1 MSITDPKSRNDIAT
15 IPNAITLAGIIFVF
29 AYLIA
34 FLMNANRWIIFSCIF
49 MAGLSDLLDGFFA
62 RKFDQGT
69 YLGEILDPFRDR
81 MLLLAILLHVILV
94 SGFNKLVIGII
105 FFEVF
110 VVLAKILSM
119 VRKTALEVH
128 WVGKL
133 RQLIHVTCG
142 GLIIM
147 KFYFHDFNRRFF
159 PDINDISINKV
170 LWVMFVASAVS
181 MAVYGLY
188 QINDIR
194 DKDLHHN
201 KDNNRHP
208 R

>member
-15 IPNAITLAGIIFVF
+15 IPNAITLLGIIFVF
-29 AYLIA
+29 AYLVA

-62 RKFDQGT
+62 RSLNQRT

-81 MLLLAILLHVILV
+81 TLLLVILFHV
-94 SGFNKLVIGII
+94 MLMSGFNMLVIGII

-110 VVLAKILSM
+110 VVLVKILSL
-119 VRKTALEVH
+119 VRKMALEVH

-133 RQLIHVTCG
+133 RQFIHVACG

-147 KFYFHDFNRRFF
+147 KFYFHDLNRRFF
-159 PDINDISINKV
+159 PDINNISISKV
-170 LWVMFVASAVS
+170 LWLMFVASAIS
-181 MAVYGLY
+181 MAAYGLS
-188 QINDIR
+188 QINDIN
-194 DKDLHHN
+194 DKDLSRN
-201 KDNNRHP
+201 KNNHKHP
-208 R
+208 